1 MSDTLRLLIL
11 GDLHYARG
19 DDPFTRPADQAVR
32 YQGCEMIAR
41 AVACARA
48 RGAIDAILLT
58 GDMADM
64 PGAMTF
70 QSESSPVARQ
80 ALQDV
85 RDALD
90 AAAPGVSVIAVPG
103 NHDGPIADAEAVF
116 GRWPGVVEIGHC
128 RIAAFCDD
136 QSPQRVRR
144 GEDLALLERLASDA
158 RPLITLQHY
167 PLHPDSGE
175 MYTLLNRDE
184 VMAAYDRAGVLLAVS
199 GHAHVGLPPRRQ
211 GGVLCLTATG
221 MYQPPHAFAV
231 ATIRGREVTIETIPM
246 QLSSGD
252 PPVVDMHAHTEFAY
266 CGKNISADE
275 VIVRSRQFG
284 LSGVTFAEHAPQL
297 YMLRDDFWQGRHIYE
312 PALWRSPLQNRM
324 GDYRRMMDQ
333 RRSDYVRAGFEVELD
348 SSGDLTIFDEDRD
361 WAQVLVGAVHWL
373 TVPEQGRTAAEIV
386 STFMNDCRR
395 LCEAG
400 IDVLAHPWRYF
411 RRSKS
416 PTPRDRYGE
425 LADILAA
432 TGTAA
437 EINYHTNDPDPAFFA
452 ECIARDV
459 KIALASDGHLLAES
473 GAFRS
478 HLDCLR
484 AAAGSTADLV
494 PLIFSQSRGD

>member
-11 GDLHYARG
+11 GDLHYARK

-70 QSESSPVARQ
+70 QSEPSPVARA

-85 RDALD
+85 RGALE
-90 AAAPGVSVIAVPG
+90 AAAPGVPVIAAPG
-103 NHDGPIADAEAVF
+103 NHDGPIADAGAVF
-116 GRWPGVVEIGHC
+116 GAWPSVAEIGHC
-128 RIAAFCDD
+128 RIGAFCDD
-136 QSPQRVRR
+136 RPAQRLRSS
-144 GEDLALLERLASDA
+144 EDLALLERLASDK

-167 PLHPDSGE
+167 PLHPQSGDI
-175 MYTLLNRDE
+175 YTLLNRGD
-184 VMAAYDRAGVLLAVS
+184 VMAAYARAGVLLAIS
-199 GHAHVGLPPRRQ
+199 GHAHVGLAPRQQ
-211 GGVLCLTATG
+211 GGVTYITAAG
-221 MYQPPHAFAV
+221 MYDPPHAFAI
-231 ATIRGREVTIETIPM
+231 ATIRGREVSIETVPM
-246 QLSSGD
+246 QLNAAD
-252 PPVVDMHAHTEFAY
+252 PPVIDMHAHTEFAY
-266 CGKNISADE
+266 CGKDISTDL
-275 VIVRSRQFG
+275 VIARCRQFG
-284 LSGVTFAEHAPQL
+284 LAGVTFAEHAPQL
-297 YMLRDDFWQGRHIYE
+297 YMLKDDFWQGRHIYE
-312 PALWRSPLQNRM
+312 PPLWRSVVQNRM

-348 SSGDLTIFDEDRD
+348 SSGDLTIFDEDRQ
-361 WAQVLVGAVHWL
+361 WAQVLIGAVHWL
-373 TVPEQGRTAAEIV
+373 TVPEQGRTAAEVV
-386 STFMNDCRR
+386 STFMDDCRH

-416 PTPRDRYGE
+416 PEPRELYGE

-452 ECIARDV
+452 ECIARGV
-459 KIALASDGHLLAES
+459 KIALASDGHYMWET

-484 AAAGSTADLV
+484 AAAGSDTDLA
-494 PLIFSQSRGD
+494 PLLLARKRG